1 MTATDAVTSVSPD
14 VVDTGVLSD
23 YSLVLLYDLGRNG
36 ATVSLVDVDEMA
48 VIDCS
53 TSSVVGGDVF
63 DHIVL
68 DHIVD
73 KGILE
78 RPAKGSDDTDV
89 MVFCRRVKE
98 SLSSATVART
108 PGGGATLITR
118 DEFETAVR
126 PLLDGS
132 LDAAASLLD
141 GERDLD
147 AVVLIG
153 GGAVIPVLSIAA
165 AEKFGVPVLTA
176 MDPKKPRESPVA
188 PPPDP
193 VDEPAYPSED
203 VRREYYDD
211 GPVNPVHVDAVQVD
225 PVRVDVVSVGGD
237 PVPDPRRSRVPVAI
251 VIAVSFAIMAGAAA
265 WTFTSMP
272 APMDP
277 APANSSTVVPTATQA
292 PVGSRGIPRPSTV
305 TTTVDPFADETD
317 TGDGSFS
324 SNDGF

>member
-23 YSLVLLYDLGRNG
+23 YSLVLLYDLGRHG

-48 VIDCS
+48 VIDSS

-78 RPAKGSDDTDV
+78 RPAEGSDDTDV

-141 GERDLD
+141 GERELD

-176 MDPKKPRESPVA
+176 MDSKKPRESSIA

-193 VDEPAYPSED
+193 VDEPVYFPENQ
-203 VRREYYDD
+203 YYDD
-211 GPVNPVHVDAVQVD
+211 APVNPVHVDPIQVD

-251 VIAVSFAIMAGAAA
+251 VIAVSCAIMAGAAA